1 MQGDGVGALRTLH
14 LAPEGAGTVVERQT
28 ARDERGMYYAYELAD
43 RGPMPMADYYGT
55 AQVIPVSANQ
65 CRLVWTNRYRP
76 DGTPA
81 EALRAQSLQTLE
93 ILESNLKD
101 MLARRTGKGA

>member
-1 MQGDGVGALRTLH
+1 VGALRTLH
-14 LAPEGAGTVVERQT
+14 LAPERGGGTVVERQS

-55 AQVIPVSANQ
+55 AQVIPTSADQ
-65 CRLVWTNRYRP
+65 CKLVWTNRYRP
-76 DGTPA
+76 DGAPA

-93 ILESNLKD
+93 ILERNLKA
-101 MLARRTGKGA
+101 MLARRAGGGA